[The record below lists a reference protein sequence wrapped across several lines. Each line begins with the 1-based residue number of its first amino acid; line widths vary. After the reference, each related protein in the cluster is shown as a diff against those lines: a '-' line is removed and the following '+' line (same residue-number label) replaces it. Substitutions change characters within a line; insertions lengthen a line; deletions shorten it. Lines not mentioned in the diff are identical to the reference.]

1 MTIKEAEVELGITRA
16 NIRFYEK
23 EGLIFPK
30 RNPIND
36 YRDYSSEDI
45 ATLKR
50 VLYLRSLD
58 VPVETIRQLK
68 ENKQD
73 MRVVLER
80 QIEEFDQQKKRAEEA
95 RLSCER
101 LLEEEEI
108 DFWNFKMPE
117 VVTMEN
123 PKKLKD
129 ALTELW
135 MFWDKLVVWGFL
147 ALQVLYTFAVLP
159 MLPEQIPTNW
169 QRTVAVDYAGR
180 GFIFMYLA
188 VSIIFMYA
196 VRVILYSGVVGV
208 ARCYL
213 DEINAVATVGA
224 IGYGFSMQ
232 IYTVL
237 YLKGLCMDVDIYLLI
252 CAGIYLAVVLL
263 IVIVYRIIKR
273 KGVTLQ

>member
-1 MTIKEAEVELGITRA
+1 MTIKEAEAELGITRA

-36 YRDYSSEDI
+36 YRDYSPEDI
-45 ATLKR
+45 EILKR

-58 VPVETIRQLK
+58 ISVETIRQLK
-68 ENKQD
+68 ENKLD
-73 MRVVLER
+73 MKCVLEK
-80 QIEEFDQQKKRAEEA
+80 QTQEFEHQKKRAEEA
-95 RLSCER
+95 KLSCER

-108 DFWNFKMPE
+108 GFWNFKMPE

-129 ALTELW
+129 ALNELW

-147 ALQVLYTFAVLP
+147 ALQVLYTLAVLP

-237 YLKGLCMDVDIYLLI
+237 YLKGLRMDVDVYLLI
-252 CAGIYLAVVLL
+252 CAGLYLASVLL
-263 IVIVYRIIKR
+263 IVFIYHTIKR
-273 KGVTLQ
+273 KGVTVS

>member
-1 MTIKEAEVELGITRA
+1 MTIKEAEAELGITRA

-36 YRDYSSEDI
+36 YRDYSAEDI
-45 ATLKR
+45 DILKR

-58 VPVETIRQLK
+58 ISVETIRQLK

-73 MRVVLER
+73 MKAVLEK
-80 QIEEFDQQKKRAEEA
+80 QTEEFERQKKRTEEA
-95 RLSCER
+95 RISCEK

-108 DFWNFKMPE
+108 GFYDFKVPE
-117 VVTMEN
+117 AVTTDQS
-123 PKKLKD
+123 KKLKD
-129 ALTELW
+129 TLSELW

-147 ALQVLYTFAVLP
+147 ALQILYTIAVFP
-159 MLPEQIPTNW
+159 MLPEQVPSDW
-169 QRTVAVDYAGR
+169 QGTMAVDYSGK
-180 GFIFMYLA
+180 GMIFMYLA
-188 VSIIFMYA
+188 MSILYMYA
-196 VRVILYSGVVGV
+196 VRVILYRFIVGGL
-208 ARCYL
+208 RCYL
-213 DEINAVATVGA
+213 DEINAVVTVGA

-237 YLKGLCMDVDIYLLI
+237 YLKGLRMDVDVYLLI
-252 CAGIYLAVVLL
+252 CAGAYLAVVLL
-263 IVIVYRIIKR
+263 IVFIYRVLKR